1 MKALNHISVTHDNE
15 TFQLSYETFGQTLYS
30 APVVLVNHALTGNS
44 TVCGEQGWW
53 NDLIGNGKAIDTNM
67 YTVLAFNIPGNG
79 SDGVLVEDYKN
90 TTVTQI
96 AHLFLLGLKALKIDR
111 LFAITGGSLGGG
123 IAWQMATLQPELTTH
138 LIPVASHHIS
148 SDWIIA
154 NTLIQEQI
162 LLNSTNPVHDARL
175 HAMLCYRT
183 PKSFQARFNRTVNQ
197 DLKIYNVESWLLHHG
212 KKLQDRFQKSAYL
225 LMNHLL
231 KTIAVENLEAIQAQ
245 ITLISVDTDLF
256 FTADDIKDSYQT
268 LYKLNK
274 KVSYHEITSIHGHD
288 AFLIEYEQLKTII
301 APIFNRSN

>member
-1 MKALNHISVTHDNE
+1 MKPLHHISVNHNNK
-15 TFQLSYETFGQTLYS
+15 TFQLSYETFGKALYT
-30 APVVLVNHALTGNS
+30 APIVLVNHALTGNS

-53 NDLIGNGKAIDTNM
+53 KDLIGNGKAIDTNK

-79 SDGVLVEDYKN
+79 YDGVLIEDYKAIS
-90 TTVTQI
+90 VKDI
-96 AHLFLLGLKALKIDR
+96 AGLFLKGLQTLQVEE
-111 LFAITGGSLGGG
+111 LFAIIGGSLGGG

-162 LLNSTNPVHDARL
+162 LLNSINPVHDARL

-183 PKSFQARFNRTVNQ
+183 PKSFQTRFNRTVNQ

-268 LYKLNK
+268 LNKLNK